1 MLKKS
6 ASFVLASLSG
16 STYRSVRLASSL
28 AAAALDGLFEHPAA
42 ILISVPSKPLKQKGS
57 IMVRDSIP
65 VKIGIGAAIVVAAI
79 FLSPWLDHGTFAEEL
94 AMSQSTIEQAFPTSS
109 KCKRCHERVF
119 EEWETSPLSRSI
131 HSPAFRASLDAF
143 LSSPAGKDKALC
155 FRCHAPHV
163 REFPDQVQLFI
174 DQAKAGDP
182 SLDGVACAQ
191 CHLIKQVDRTKQ
203 PPEPKYELE
212 SKTIYGPY
220 KDAVQ
225 NRAHQSMELGLFQKS
240 DLCLNCHQSVPS
252 AANLGKANDLLGN
265 WDQSKAVKSGKE
277 CQTCHMPEQIGESA
291 NGEKKRKT
299 ANHTFP
305 GRIGKLRQEAAKV
318 DVHTKVEGEKT
329 TVTVNVQSLVPHN
342 LPATHPAWATVV
354 LDLDIKGKNL
364 KTVFTDKRVYG
375 RVYQDAK
382 GQKTSFDFEAVK
394 VFEDTVLKPE
404 ETRVE
409 TFTFPTPKDTKT
421 FDVEVTLNYAPIT
434 GPAPFLQR
442 VEAESSKGSQDP
454 VFQPIEIIKYAE
466 NISVNK

>member
-1 MLKKS
+1 M
-6 ASFVLASLSG
+6 
-16 STYRSVRLASSL
+16 
-28 AAAALDGLFEHPAA
+28 
-42 ILISVPSKPLKQKGS
+42 
-57 IMVRDSIP
+57 MVRDSIL
-65 VKIGIGAAIVVAAI
+65 VKIGIVAALVVGAL
-79 FLSPWLDHGTFAEEL
+79 LSTPCLDRSAFAAEVAL
-94 AMSQSTIEQAFPTSS
+94 SQSTIEQAFPASS

-143 LSSPAGKDKALC
+143 LASPAGKDKAMC

-163 REFPDQVQLFI
+163 REFSNQVQLFI
-174 DQAKAGDP
+174 NQAKAGDP

-212 SKTIYGPY
+212 SKTVYGPY
-220 KDAVQ
+220 KDSVQ

-252 AANLGKANDLLGN
+252 AAVLGKTNDLLGN

-277 CQTCHMPEQIGESA
+277 CQTCHMPEQVGESA

-305 GRIGKLRQEAAKV
+305 GRIGKLRQEAVKL
-318 DVHTKVEGEKT
+318 DVKTKIEGENT
-329 TVTVNVQSLVPHN
+329 TVMVKVQSLVPHN

-394 VFEDTVLKPE
+394 VLEDTVLKPE
-404 ETRVE
+404 EMRVE
-409 TFTFPTPKDTKT
+409 TFTFPTPKDTRT

-442 VEAESSKGSQDP
+442 IEAEASKGSQDP
-454 VFQPIEIIKYAE
+454 VFQPVEIVKYAE
-466 NISVNK
+466 NVAVPK

>member
-1 MLKKS
+1 M
-6 ASFVLASLSG
+6 
-16 STYRSVRLASSL
+16 RNSS
-28 AAAALDGLFEHPAA
+28 
-42 ILISVPSKPLKQKGS
+42 
-57 IMVRDSIP
+57 R
-65 VKIGIGAAIVVAAI
+65 VKIGIDWVIVVGVLLLA
-79 FLSPWLDHGTFAEEL
+79 PWLARDTFAEEL
-94 AMSQSTIEQAFPTSS
+94 AMSQSTIEQVFPSSS

-143 LSSPAGKDKALC
+143 LSSPAGKDKAVC

-163 REFPDQVQLFI
+163 REFPAQVQLFI
-174 DQAKAGDP
+174 DQAKTGDP

-212 SKTIYGPY
+212 SKTLYGPY
-220 KDAVQ
+220 KDSVQ
-225 NRAHQSMELGLFQKS
+225 NRAHRSVELGLFQKS

-252 AANLGKANDLLGN
+252 AANLGKTNDLLGN

-291 NGEKKRKT
+291 NGEKKRKV

-305 GRIGKLRQEAAKV
+305 GRIGKLRQEAAKLEV
-318 DVHTKVEGEKT
+318 QAKIEGEQT
-329 TVTVNVQSLVPHN
+329 TVTVKVQSLVPHN
-342 LPATHPAWATVV
+342 LPTTHPAWATLV

-394 VFEDTVLKPE
+394 VLEDTVLKPE
-404 ETRVE
+404 ELRVE

-421 FDVEVTLNYAPIT
+421 FDVEVTLNYSPIT

-442 VEAESSKGSQDP
+442 VEAESSTGSQDP
-454 VFQPIEIIKYAE
+454 VFQPIEIVKYAE
-466 NISVNK
+466 NISISK

>member
-1 MLKKS
+1 M
-6 ASFVLASLSG
+6 
-16 STYRSVRLASSL
+16 
-28 AAAALDGLFEHPAA
+28 
-42 ILISVPSKPLKQKGS
+42 
-57 IMVRDSIP
+57 MVRDSIG
-65 VKIGIGAAIVVAAI
+65 VKIGIGSAIVMVALLFAHW
-79 FLSPWLDHGTFAEEL
+79 PDRGTFAQEP

-131 HSPAFRASLDAF
+131 HSPAFRASLDVF

-155 FRCHAPHV
+155 LRCHAPHV
-163 REFPDQVQLFI
+163 REFPDQAQLFI
-174 DQAKAGDP
+174 DQAKSGDP

-212 SKTIYGPY
+212 NKTIYGPY
-220 KDAVQ
+220 KDSVQ
-225 NRAHQSMELGLFQKS
+225 NRAHQSVELELFQKS

-252 AANLGKANDLLGN
+252 AAVLGKANDLLGN
-265 WDQSKAVKSGKE
+265 WDKSKAVKSGKE
-277 CQTCHMPEQIGESA
+277 CQTCHMPEQVGESA
-291 NGEKKRKT
+291 NGEKKRKV

-305 GRIGKLRQEAAKV
+305 GRIGKLRQEAAKLE
-318 DVHTKVEGEKT
+318 VHTKIEGEKT
-329 TVTVNVQSLVPHN
+329 TVTVKVQSLVPHN
-342 LPATHPAWATVV
+342 LPTTHPAWAAVV

-364 KTVFTDKRVYG
+364 KTVVTDKRVYG

-394 VFEDTVLKPE
+394 VLEDTVLKPE

-421 FDVEVTLNYAPIT
+421 FDVELTLNYAPIT
-434 GPAPFLQR
+434 GPTPFLQR

-454 VFQPIEIIKYAE
+454 VFQPIEIVKYAG
-466 NISVNK
+466 NISIPK

>member
-1 MLKKS
+1 
-6 ASFVLASLSG
+6 
-16 STYRSVRLASSL
+16 
-28 AAAALDGLFEHPAA
+28 
-42 ILISVPSKPLKQKGS
+42 
-57 IMVRDSIP
+57 MVQDSMG
-65 VKIGIGAAIVVAAI
+65 VKVGIGAVIVVVTL
-79 FLSPWLDHGTFAEEL
+79 FFSHWLDRGTFAQE
-94 AMSQSTIEQAFPTSS
+94 AAKSQSTIEKAFPNSS

-163 REFPDQVQLFI
+163 REFPDQAEVFI
-174 DQAKAGDP
+174 DQAKSGDP
-182 SLDGVACAQ
+182 SMDGVACAQ

-203 PPEPKYELE
+203 PPEPKYELV
-212 SKTIYGPY
+212 SKTLYGPY
-220 KDAVQ
+220 KDFVQ
-225 NRAHQSMELGLFQKS
+225 NLAHQSMELGLFQKS

-252 AANLGKANDLLGN
+252 AASLGKTNDLLGN

-291 NGEKKRKT
+291 NGEKKRKV

-305 GRIGKLRQEAAKV
+305 GRIGKLRQEAAKL
-318 DVHTKVEGEKT
+318 DVQTKIEGEKT
-329 TVTVNVQSLVPHN
+329 TVTVKVQSLVPHN

-375 RVYQDAK
+375 RIYRDAK

-394 VFEDTVLKPE
+394 VLEDTVLKPE

-421 FDVEVTLNYAPIT
+421 FDVEVTLNYAPLT

-442 VEAESSKGSQDP
+442 VEAESSRGSQDP
-454 VFQPIEIIKYAE
+454 VFQPIEIVKYAE
-466 NISVNK
+466 NISVTK

>member
-1 MLKKS
+1 
-6 ASFVLASLSG
+6 
-16 STYRSVRLASSL
+16 
-28 AAAALDGLFEHPAA
+28 
-42 ILISVPSKPLKQKGS
+42 
-57 IMVRDSIP
+57 MVRDSIP
-65 VKIGIGAAIVVAAI
+65 VKIGIGSVILAVVLLVAH
-79 FLSPWLDHGTFAEEL
+79 WLDRGTSAQEL
-94 AMSQSTIEQAFPTSS
+94 GMAQSTIEQVFPSAS

-131 HSPAFRASLDAF
+131 HSPAFRASLDVF
-143 LSSPAGKDKALC
+143 LSSPAGKDKAQC

-163 REFPDQVQLFI
+163 REFPDKAQLFI

-212 SKTIYGPY
+212 SKTLYGPY
-220 KDAVQ
+220 KDSVQ

-252 AANLGKANDLLGN
+252 ATNLGKTNDLLGN

-291 NGEKKRKT
+291 NGEKKRKV

-305 GRIGKLRQEAAKV
+305 GRIGKLRQEAARL
-318 DVHTKVEGEKT
+318 DVQTRVEGEKT
-329 TVTVNVQSLVPHN
+329 TVTVKVQSLVPHS
-342 LPATHPAWATVV
+342 LPATHPAWASVV

-364 KTVFTDKRVYG
+364 RTVFTDKRLYG
-375 RVYQDAK
+375 RVYHDAK

-394 VFEDTVLKPE
+394 VLEDTVLKPE
-404 ETRVE
+404 ELRVE

-421 FDVEVTLNYAPIT
+421 FDVEVILNYAPIS
-434 GPAPFLQR
+434 GPASFLQR

-454 VFQPIEIIKYAE
+454 VFQPIEIVKYAE
-466 NISVNK
+466 NVPISK

>member
-1 MLKKS
+1 M
-6 ASFVLASLSG
+6 
-16 STYRSVRLASSL
+16 
-28 AAAALDGLFEHPAA
+28 
-42 ILISVPSKPLKQKGS
+42 
-57 IMVRDSIP
+57 MVRDSIR
-65 VKIGIGAAIVVAAI
+65 VKMGIGASVAVVAL
-79 FLSPWLDHGTFAEEL
+79 FLAHWLDRGTFAQET
-94 AMSQSTIEQAFPTSS
+94 AMSQSTIEQAFPSSS

-143 LSSPAGKDKALC
+143 LASPAGKDKALC

-163 REFPDQVQLFI
+163 REFPNQAQLFI

-212 SKTIYGPY
+212 SKTLYGPY
-220 KDAVQ
+220 KDSVQ
-225 NRAHQSMELGLFQKS
+225 NRAHQSMELRLFQKS

-252 AANLGKANDLLGN
+252 AAGLGKTNDLLGN

-291 NGEKKRKT
+291 NGEKKRKV

-305 GRIGKLRQEAAKV
+305 GRIGKLRQEAAKL
-318 DVHTKVEGEKT
+318 DVQTKIEGEKA
-329 TVTVNVQSLVPHN
+329 TVTVKVQSLVPHN
-342 LPATHPAWATVV
+342 LPTTHPAWATVV

-394 VFEDTVLKPE
+394 VLEDTVLKPE

-454 VFQPIEIIKYAE
+454 VFQPIEIVKYAE
-466 NISVNK
+466 NIPISK

>member
-1 MLKKS
+1 M
-6 ASFVLASLSG
+6 
-16 STYRSVRLASSL
+16 
-28 AAAALDGLFEHPAA
+28 
-42 ILISVPSKPLKQKGS
+42 
-57 IMVRDSIP
+57 MVRNSIIL
-65 VKIGIGAAIVVAAI
+65 KIGICMAIVVVVF
-79 FLSPWLDHGTFAEEL
+79 FLSPWLDHGTL
-94 AMSQSTIEQAFPTSS
+94 AQEAALSQSTIEQAFPTSS

-143 LSSPAGKDKALC
+143 LASPAGKDKAMC

-163 REFPDQVQLFI
+163 REFSNQVQLFI
-174 DQAKAGDP
+174 NQAKAGDP

-191 CHLIKQVDRTKQ
+191 CHLIKQVDRAKQ

-212 SKTIYGPY
+212 SKTVYGPY
-220 KDAVQ
+220 KDSVQ

-240 DLCLNCHQSVPS
+240 DLCLNCHQSVTS
-252 AANLGKANDLLGN
+252 AVGLGKANDLLGN

-277 CQTCHMPEQIGESA
+277 CQTCHMPEQVGESA
-291 NGEKKRKT
+291 NGEKKRKV

-305 GRIGKLRQEAAKV
+305 GRIGKLRQEAAKL
-318 DVHTKVEGEKT
+318 DVKTKIEGENT
-329 TVTVNVQSLVPHN
+329 TVMVKVQSLVPHN
-342 LPATHPAWATVV
+342 LPATHPAWASVV

-364 KTVFTDKRVYG
+364 KTVFTDRRVYG

-394 VFEDTVLKPE
+394 VLEDTVLKPE
-404 ETRVE
+404 EMRIE

-434 GPAPFLQR
+434 GTAPFLQR

-454 VFQPIEIIKYAE
+454 VFQPVEIVKYAE
-466 NISVNK
+466 NVAVTK

>member
-1 MLKKS
+1 M
-6 ASFVLASLSG
+6 
-16 STYRSVRLASSL
+16 
-28 AAAALDGLFEHPAA
+28 
-42 ILISVPSKPLKQKGS
+42 ISMMEQN
-57 IMVRDSIP
+57 SIP
-65 VKIGIGAAIVVAAI
+65 MKIGMVAAIVAVAL
-79 FLSPWLDHGTFAEEL
+79 FLASWLDRDIL
-94 AMSQSTIEQAFPTSS
+94 AQEVGLSQSAIEQAFPTSS

-131 HSPAFRASLDAF
+131 HSPAFRASLDVF
-143 LSSPAGKDKALC
+143 LSSPAGKDKAVC

-174 DQAKAGDP
+174 NQAKAGDP

-212 SKTIYGPY
+212 TKTIYGPY
-220 KDAVQ
+220 NDFVQ
-225 NRAHQSMELGLFQKS
+225 NRAHQSIELGLFQKS

-252 AANLGKANDLLGN
+252 AVALGKANDLLGN

-277 CQTCHMPEQIGESA
+277 CQTCHMPEQVGESA
-291 NGEKKRKT
+291 NGEKKRRT

-305 GRIGKLRQEAAKV
+305 GRIGKLRQEAAKLEV
-318 DVHTKVEGEKT
+318 TTKVESEKT
-329 TVTVNVQSLVPHN
+329 TITVKVQSLVPHN

-354 LDLDIKGKNL
+354 LDLAIKGKNL
-364 KTVFTDKRVYG
+364 KTVFADKRIYG
-375 RVYQDAK
+375 RVYQDAN

-394 VFEDTVLKPE
+394 VLEDTVLKPE

-409 TFTFPTPKDTKT
+409 IFTFPTPKDTKT
-421 FDVEVTLNYAPIT
+421 FDIEATLNYAPIT
-434 GPAPFLQR
+434 GTAPFLQR

-454 VFQPIEIIKYAE
+454 VFQPIEIVKYAE
-466 NISVNK
+466 NVAVSK